1 MNFKKLIITI
11 FVVIIANS
19 LLANDGPLWM
29 RYPAI
34 SPDGQTI
41 VFSYKGDLYTV
52 ASSGGDAKI
61 LTMHEA
67 YDFMPVWSPDSKTIA
82 FASNRFGNYD
92 VFKISASGGKAE
104 RLTYISKGEYPTSFS
119 PDGKHILF
127 SASIIDDI
135 NNVEFPSGAITEL
148 YSIPVNGGREKQIL
162 SVPAELAKYDS
173 KAKRIIFQ
181 DKKGFE
187 DDWRKHHTSSIT
199 RDLWI
204 YDVENRKHTK
214 LTSFNGEDRW
224 PVFANNDT
232 EVYYLSEQ
240 YFGVYIFSERRPS
253 GASNSETIVCR
264 QQPLSSYGNEAE
276 LAFYCASVDTHCFY
290 L

>member
-41 VFSYKGDLYTV
+41 VFSYKGDLYTL

-148 YSIPVNGGREKQIL
+148 YSIPVNNI
-162 SVPAELAKYDS
+162 
-173 KAKRIIFQ
+173 
-181 DKKGFE
+181 
-187 DDWRKHHTSSIT
+187 
-199 RDLWI
+199 
-204 YDVENRKHTK
+204 
-214 LTSFNGEDRW
+214 
-224 PVFANNDT
+224 
-232 EVYYLSEQ
+232 
-240 YFGVYIFSERRPS
+240 
-253 GASNSETIVCR
+253 
-264 QQPLSSYGNEAE
+264 
-276 LAFYCASVDTHCFY
+276 
-290 L
+290 